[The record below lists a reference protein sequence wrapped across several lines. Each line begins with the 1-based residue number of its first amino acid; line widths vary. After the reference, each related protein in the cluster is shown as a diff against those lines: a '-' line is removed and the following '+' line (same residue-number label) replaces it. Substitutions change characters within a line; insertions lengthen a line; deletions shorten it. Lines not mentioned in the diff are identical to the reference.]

1 MNVSTLDII
10 HNISFV
16 GWAVVLISFLLTLFS
31 GIIFWQDVTKRSNR
45 FFFFFGAIIGVWGL
59 AYAFFEG
66 TLGTP
71 LVHQSIIVL
80 YLVSGLV
87 PLFTFIYLYVFS
99 TEKTPFSFW
108 KFVGLFSSY
117 LTISATLILPDFV
130 VGYQDALGGEAG
142 RIIFG
147 KGYLL
152 YAMYVCG
159 FLVAGVYILV
169 QKYRESAGIFK
180 IVIRDLL
187 IALSF
192 GFLVVVSIEVLFP
205 LLSGG
210 SNLFWVG
217 HLSVVTFGITTSVIL
232 ARYNFWS
239 IKVVMTEFFISIV
252 IFILIIELFLA
263 NSILDLF
270 IKTAILLFIVLS
282 SSFLAGS
289 LQREIESKEKIT
301 RLLRDLEFL
310 SKQFKIL
317 DRKKSE
323 FLAISSHHLRDPL
336 TAINGYASMLMEGSF
351 GEISPALHSALEKI
365 FESSKRLITMVS
377 DFLDISRIESGH
389 MKYNFEEVDMKKIV
403 VEVGDEMKLNAQHAG
418 LVFNMDIKEGEYG
431 KETFFTI
438 GDAGKLRQVISNLI
452 DNSIKYTPHG
462 EVMISLEKSADRKK
476 IIFSIT
482 DTGIGMS
489 KETIGKIFKKFS
501 RADGVSK
508 LYTEGTGLG
517 LYVAKEIMK
526 KHEGRIWADSKGEG
540 VGSSFH
546 LELEVKL

>member
-10 HNISFV
+10 HSISFE
-16 GWAVVLISFLLTLFS
+16 GWAVVIISFLLTLFS
-31 GIIFWQDVTKRSNR
+31 GVIFWQDVTKRSNR
-45 FFFFFGAIIGVWGL
+45 FFFFFGIVIGLWGV

-99 TEKTPFSFW
+99 TEKSPFSFW

-117 LTISATLILPDFV
+117 LAISATLILPDFV

-152 YAMYVCG
+152 YSIYVSG
-159 FLVAGVYILV
+159 FLVAGTYILV

-187 IALSF
+187 IALSL
-192 GFLVVVSIEVLFP
+192 GFMVVVFIEILFP
-205 LLSGG
+205 FLSGG
-210 SNLFWVG
+210 DNLFWVG
-217 HLSVVTFGITTSVIL
+217 HLGVVLFGVTTSVIL

-239 IKVVMTEFFISIV
+239 IKVVMTEFFISIIV
-252 IFILIIELFLA
+252 IVLIVELFLA

-270 IKTAILLFIVLS
+270 IKTVILLLVVFS

-289 LQREIESKEKIT
+289 VQREIESKEKIT

-317 DRKKSE
+317 DKKKSE

-351 GEISPALHSALEKI
+351 GEISAPLHNALEKI
-365 FESSKRLITMVS
+365 FESSKRLITMIS

-389 MKYNFEEVDMKKIV
+389 MEYDFEEVDMKKIV
-403 VEVGDEMKLNAQHAG
+403 LELGDEMKSNAHHAG
-418 LVFNMDIKEGEYG
+418 LVLSVNIKEGEYG
-431 KETFFTI
+431 KESFLTI

-501 RADGVSK
+501 RAEGVSK

-517 LYVAKEIMK
+517 LYVAKEIIK
-526 KHEGRIWADSKGEG
+526 KHEGRIWADSQGESI
-540 VGSSFH
+540 GSSFY

>member
-10 HNISFV
+10 HNISFM
-16 GWAVVLISFLLTLFS
+16 GWTVVLVSFLLTLFS

-45 FFFFFGAIIGVWGL
+45 FFFFFGIVIGVWGL

-66 TLGTP
+66 TLSTP
-71 LVHQSIIVL
+71 LIHQSIIIL

-99 TEKTPFSFW
+99 TEKSPFSFW

-117 LTISATLILPDFV
+117 LAISATLVLPDFV
-130 VGYQDALGGEAG
+130 VGYQDALNGGVG
-142 RIIFG
+142 RMIFG
-147 KGYLL
+147 EGYLL
-152 YAMYVCG
+152 YALYVSG
-159 FLVAGVYILV
+159 FLIAGIYILV

-187 IALSF
+187 MALSL
-192 GFLVVVSIEVLFP
+192 GFIVVIFVELLFP

-210 SNLFWVG
+210 NNLFWVG
-217 HLSVVTFGITTSVIL
+217 HLSVVIFGTTTSVIL

-239 IKVVMTEFFISIV
+239 IKVVMTEFFISIITIV
-252 IFILIIELFLA
+252 LMVELFLA

-270 IKTAILLFIVLS
+270 IKTAIVLLVVLS

-289 LQREIESKEKIT
+289 VQREIESKEKIT

-310 SKQFKIL
+310 SRQFKIL

-351 GEISPALHSALEKI
+351 GEISAPLHSALEKI
-365 FESSKRLITMVS
+365 FESSKRLITMIS

-389 MKYNFEEVDMKKIV
+389 MKYDFEEVDMKKIV
-403 VEVGDEMKLNAQHAG
+403 VELGDEMKLNAHRAG
-418 LVFNMDIKEGEYG
+418 LVLRVDIKEGKYG
-431 KETFFTI
+431 KDSFFTI

-462 EVMISLEKSADRKK
+462 EVAVLLEKSSDRKK

-489 KETIGKIFKKFS
+489 EETIGKIFKKFS
-501 RADGVSK
+501 RAEGVSK

-517 LYVAKEIMK
+517 LYVAKEIIK

-540 VGSSFH
+540 LGSSFH
-546 LELEVKL
+546 LELEAKL